1 MKIRK
6 FKVSIRKRSCAT
18 KTFAVEATDCETA
31 EKAAMEYA
39 QTLQFTSDYR
49 DYDVYCPECDR
60 HFVEVHD
67 MIYGGAI
74 DDQGNEVESDYEDG
88 EEF

>member
-18 KTFAVEATDCETA
+18 KTFVVEATDCDTA

-39 QTLQFTSDYR
+39 QTLQFNSD
-49 DYDVYCPECDR
+49 D
-60 HFVEVHD
+60 
-67 MIYGGAI
+67 
-74 DDQGNEVESDYEDG
+74 SDYECYYEIAPAGRATEVEYDRPTAVSIR
-88 EEF
+88 EEK

>member
-1 MKIRK
+1 MNIRK

-39 QTLQFTSDYR
+39 QTLQFTSDDRNY
-49 DYDVYCPECDR
+49 ECYYEIVPDGR
-60 HFVEVHD
+60 
-67 MIYGGAI
+67 AT
-74 DDQGNEVESDYEDG
+74 EVEYDSPMAVSIR
-88 EEF
+88 EEK

>member
-1 MKIRK
+1 MEIRQGHCIYCGGGDVK
-6 FKVSIRKRSCAT
+6 YVGHEISDGCLGA
-18 KTFAVEATDCETA
+18 AVH
-31 EKAAMEYA
+31 
-39 QTLQFTSDYR
+39 
-49 DYDVYCPECDR
+49 YDVYCPECDR

-74 DDQGNEVESDYEDG
+74 DDQGNDVESDYDDD

>member
-18 KTFAVEATDCETA
+18 KTFTVEATDCETA

-39 QTLQFTSDYR
+39 QNLQFSSD
-49 DYDVYCPECDR
+49 D
-60 HFVEVHD
+60 
-67 MIYGGAI
+67 
-74 DDQGNEVESDYEDG
+74 SDYECYYEIVPDG
-88 EEF
+88 RATEVEYDRPMAVSIREEK